1 VASRRLLIAA
11 CVCLL
16 AANPAGRTPAPDPA
30 GWTPA
35 PRYEAAADGAW
46 VATWSASAHGPYPV
60 GNATAG
66 PDLRFALP
74 DPAVGATNQ
83 TFRLMIRPGLWGPR
97 MRFRFAN
104 TFGSQ
109 PVTLDGVFVG
119 LQASGGR
126 VARGTTRSAT
136 FGGREAITLRPGERA
151 WSDEVSLGF
160 FDAARA
166 GLFEGRRI
174 AVSFHVVGAS
184 GPITWHAK
192 ALTTSY
198 VSPPNSGP
206 RGSEEGDGS
215 FPYSAA
221 SWFFLDAADVRAP
234 AGTKVIAAF
243 GDSITDGTATTMNGD
258 DRWPDALAAR
268 LNAAGG
274 TRWVVV
280 NQGIGGNRVTGPE
293 QYSVGSPSAG
303 GPSAAERLDRDVLA
317 LSGISAIIWLEG
329 INDLVREDTTADA
342 VTAGMRELV
351 RRVRERGGVRI
362 YAATLTSSLGST
374 SGAYGTPEVDRKR
387 RTLNEFIRTSGIFDA
402 VFDFDTATTDPATG
416 QLRPQFQPDST
427 SGGPGDRLHP
437 NRAGQAA
444 MAAAVDLSVFSR

>member
-1 VASRRLLIAA
+1 MASRLLLLAA
-11 CVCLL
+11 GVCLL
-16 AANPAGRTPAPDPA
+16 AASPASWR
-30 GWTPA
+30 PA
-35 PRYEAAADGAW
+35 PRYESAANGTWA
-46 VATWSASAHGPYPV
+46 ATWSAPAHGPYPA

-66 PDLRFALP
+66 PDLQFALP

-83 TFRLMIRPGLWGPR
+83 TFRLMVRPGLWGSR
-97 MRFRFAN
+97 LRFRFAN
-104 TFGSQ
+104 TFGSR

-126 VARGTTRSAT
+126 VARGTTRAAR
-136 FGGREAITLRPGERA
+136 FGGHEAITLRPGERA
-151 WSDEVSLGF
+151 WSDEVSLDF

-166 GLFEGRRI
+166 GFFDGRRI

-198 VSPPNSGP
+198 LSPPDSGSH
-206 RGSEEGDGS
+206 GSEEGDGS

-221 SWFFLDAADVRAP
+221 SWFFLDAVDVLAP

-258 DRWPDALAAR
+258 DRWPDLLAAR
-268 LNAAGG
+268 LNATGA

-293 QYSVGSPSAG
+293 QYSARRPFAG
-303 GPSAAERLDRDVLA
+303 GPSAVERLDPDVLA
-317 LSGISAIIWLEG
+317 LSGLTAIVWLEG
-329 INDLVREDTTADA
+329 INDLARGEITADA
-342 VTAGMRELV
+342 VMAGMRDVV

-362 YAATLTSSLGST
+362 YGATLTSSLGST
-374 SGAYGTPEVDRKR
+374 SGEYGTPEVDRKR
-387 RTLNEFIRTSGIFDA
+387 RALNAFIRTSGIFDA
-402 VFDFDTATTDPATG
+402 VFDFDAATTDPATG
-416 QLRPQFQPDST
+416 RLRPQFEPNST

-437 NRAGQAA
+437 NRAGQMA
-444 MAAAVDLSVFSR
+444 MAAAIDLSVFSR